1 MSGIGRFIIFSI
13 IATAVLWGVMY
24 GIEWFSDRYKPHMSG
39 TADNASETIAGDYD
53 PDTGKAHMSGTADN
67 ASETGEGGGIQ
78 EWPVAL
84 DPVFYTAEEESR
96 ANLEYINGIRAERG
110 RPQIAFDARAYDL
123 ALARVHDTLEY
134 NYRDHVNPY
143 TGTCPYTMKGEYGFA
158 THEQVAE
165 NLAWI
170 DGVGLMGPNEA
181 TDLWMDS
188 KGHRFNLLYPS
199 HTGGATACDGGV
211 CIFLGVNND
220 LFGAECA
227 TAAEGEAYWS
237 GRPGE

>member
-13 IATAVLWGVMY
+13 IATAVLWGVIY

-39 TADNASETIAGDYD
+39 TVDNAS
-53 PDTGKAHMSGTADN
+53 GTA
-67 ASETGEGGGIQ
+67 GGGGIL
-78 EWPVAL
+78 EWPRAL

-96 ANLEYINGIRAERG
+96 ANLEYINGLRAEHD

-134 NYRDHVNPY
+134 DYRDHVNPH

-158 THEQVAE
+158 AHEQVAE
-165 NLAWI
+165 NLAWVE
-170 DGVGLMGPNEA
+170 GVGHMGPNEA
-181 TDLWMDS
+181 TDIWMDS
-188 KGHRFNLLYPS
+188 TGHRFNLLYPS

-211 CIFLGVNND
+211 CIFLGVNTD
-220 LFGAECA
+220 LFGAKCA

-237 GRPGE
+237 GRSGG